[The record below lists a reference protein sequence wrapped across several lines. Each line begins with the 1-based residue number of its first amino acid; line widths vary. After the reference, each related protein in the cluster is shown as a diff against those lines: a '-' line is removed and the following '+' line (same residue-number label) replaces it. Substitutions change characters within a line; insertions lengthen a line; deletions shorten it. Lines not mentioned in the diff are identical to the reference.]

1 MNEIERD
8 FIKKINQLTRKSS
21 FYQRFNERRYSHVKG
36 YIDHDDVIFLIAR
49 LLTSYQCY
57 DADIFEMDFTHRT
70 SLIILDQAYQ
80 KGFGSYWL
88 SESLFDAFCNS
99 QLPNTVGQLKQV
111 MPCGVLL
118 LPPKLKN
125 PDGQSLKWLCFFH
138 RLADQTI
145 APIEIM
151 GSWLEIGVAA
161 EDTLSW
167 FTVFD
172 DGTQYGVHR
181 CLKVDEN
188 LQLDYQDE
196 NEMFIDRDL
205 ALTGL
210 NTVVETEKEFTDR
223 VTDLLVQT
231 LLYLQQKSDFS
242 VSSALSPIKNSGKN
256 RKLTPHIIG
265 RDYRIRSQ
273 SDPDVP
279 TDRQYRT
286 HWRRGFYRWQ
296 PYGSRERPD
305 RKLIWIEPVLV
316 NG

>member
-1 MNEIERD
+1 M
-8 FIKKINQLTRKSS
+8 
-21 FYQRFNERRYSHVKG
+21 
-36 YIDHDDVIFLIAR
+36 AR

-70 SLIILDQAYQ
+70 SLIILDRAYQ

-111 MPCGVLL
+111 IPSGVLL

-151 GSWLEIGVAA
+151 SGRLEIGVAA

-188 LQLDYQDE
+188 LQLDYQHE

-210 NTVVETEKEFTDR
+210 NTVVETEKEFTDQ
-223 VTDLLVQT
+223 VTDLLLQT
-231 LLYLQQKSDFS
+231 LLYLQQKSDFL
-242 VSSALSPIKNSGKN
+242 ASPSRSLTERGFSKKQ
-256 RKLTPHIIG
+256 KLTPYIIG
-265 RDYRIRSQ
+265 RDYRVKGLPKNKLFILKNNNHSRS
-273 SDPDVP
+273 VGGR
-279 TDRQYRT
+279 DR
-286 HWRRGFYRWQ
+286 WLPPPSNFVV
-296 PYGSRERPD
+296 E
-305 RKLIWIEPVLV
+305 LILYIINQVFLFKNIW
-316 NG
+316 N